1 MIVIRSGPPGLP
13 NNLLRPR
20 NEAIDMA
27 LLPEPRDPFPQG
39 YDHRPRQGLP
49 RQGSEFR
56 R

>member
-20 NEAIDMA
+20 NEVIYMA

-39 YDHRPRQGLP
+39 HDHRPRQGLP
-49 RQGSEFR
+49 RQGCEFCR
-56 R
+56 